1 MVCEDN
7 IEFLCSYNSMV
18 RVADKENKNL
28 GMAQLVSA
36 GILYIQGCRFK
47 SYQQDSIKA
56 VRIIS
61 LISIACESSGV
72 FAPMM

>member
-36 GILYIQGCRFK
+36 GILYIQGCGFK
-47 SYQQDSIKA
+47 SLCQDYE
-56 VRIIS
+56 RRNN
-61 LISIACESSGV
+61 
-72 FAPMM
+72 

>member
-18 RVADKENKNL
+18 RVTDKENKNL

-36 GILYIQGCRFK
+36 GI
-47 SYQQDSIKA
+47 IKN
-56 VRIIS
+56 
-61 LISIACESSGV
+61 
-72 FAPMM
+72 